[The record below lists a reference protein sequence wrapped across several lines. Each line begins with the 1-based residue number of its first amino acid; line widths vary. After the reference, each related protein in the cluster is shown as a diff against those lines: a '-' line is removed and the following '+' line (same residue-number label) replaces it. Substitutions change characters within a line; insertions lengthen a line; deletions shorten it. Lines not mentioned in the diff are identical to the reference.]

1 MKEISQSNFRESVKT
16 SIISYLKSIFVPQMA
31 EKKEKKKKIAKK
43 LLHKYRLVI
52 LNEDTF
58 EERISFKLTR
68 LNVFILV
75 GISAIILIILTTLLI
90 AFTPLREYI
99 PGYSSTKLKRNATLL
114 VAKTDSIENAIRV
127 NEQYYSSIRRV
138 LSGDVEELEFDR
150 DSIRDAVF
158 NDEEIYVLPSRED
171 SLLRQTVEQEDKY
184 NVFDKAIEDTDF
196 SLFPPV
202 KGTISSAYNAS
213 EKHFAV
219 DIVTVKDAPVKATAD
234 GTVIFAEWTAD
245 TGHVLIINHGKNLI
259 TVYKHNASLNKVQG
273 ALVQAGEVI
282 ATVGN
287 TGEFSTGPHLHF
299 ELWSNGYP
307 INPTN
312 FIDFN

>member
-1 MKEISQSNFRESVKT
+1 MT
-16 SIISYLKSIFVPQMA
+16 
-31 EKKEKKKKIAKK
+31 EKRKEKKIARK

-75 GISAIILIILTTLLI
+75 GISGIVLIALTTLLI

-99 PGYSSTKLKRNATLL
+99 PGYSSTKLKRSASRL
-114 VAKTDSIENAIRV
+114 VSETDSLQNAMRV
-127 NEQYYSSIRRV
+127 NEQYYNSIRKV
-138 LSGDVEELEFDR
+138 LTGDLEALEFNR
-150 DSIRDAVF
+150 DSIQEAIY
-158 NDEEIYVLPSRED
+158 NDEQISVMPSSAD
-171 SLLRQTVEQEDKY
+171 SLLREVVDQEDKY
-184 NVFDKAIEDTDF
+184 NVFETALSGSSF

-202 KGTISSAYNAS
+202 KGEISAKYDAS
-213 EKHFAV
+213 IKHYAI
-219 DIVTVKDAPVKATAD
+219 DIVTEKNAPVKAAAD

-245 TGHVLIINHGKNLI
+245 TGHVIIIEHGQNII
-259 TVYKHNASLNKVQG
+259 TVYKHNASLNKEQG
-273 ALVQAGEVI
+273 ELVKSGEVI

-287 TGEFSTGPHLHF
+287 TGELTTGPHLHF

-307 INPTN
+307 VNPKN